1 MLTNFIKQFTDE
13 EIIDM
18 ESVHQVEK
26 RFYLTTHAQAKYL
39 DNPDVTFAGIF
50 LGEIYKKKFKP
61 SFILLDLINKHTD
74 KKVQVN
80 DKAAWLYVCG
90 RDILDY
96 DADFPDRTIVLVTTE
111 QDEVLGY
118 GMFWDGPV
126 SVKNLLDRGD
136 FLRKER

>member
-1 MLTNFIKQFTDE
+1 MLTDFIKQFTKED
-13 EIIDM
+13 IIDL
-18 ESVHQVEK
+18 EQVK
-26 RFYLTTHAQAKYL
+26 NINDRFYLITPAQHQFMS
-39 DNPDVTFAGIF
+39 NHDVTYAGTF
-50 LGEIYKKKFKP
+50 LGEIYKKRFKP
-61 SFILLDLINKHTD
+61 SFILLDLIGKHTD
-74 KKVQVN
+74 KKIQVN

-111 QDEVLGY
+111 KDEVLGY
-118 GMFWDGPV
+118 GMFWTGSV